1 MWNLND
7 KMAGFRVFISW
18 GLLLLLAAPVNAAIT
33 VTTGSGQQVPAGS
46 PSADIFF
53 KVTDSVGNPNTGAA
67 VNFSLIDPAGNPVS
81 NGLSTSSASTNNDG
95 LISTRLNPTSK
106 LGNYTITATLVS
118 DTTQFTGIN
127 VVVVAGLAAKLTVT
141 EGGNQTL
148 PAGQSSTNIRFK
160 LTDVFNN
167 PVAGQVIQ
175 FTLRNPNGELGNDKL
190 FLTEVTT
197 DINGQVTT
205 RLEALQMEG
214 SYLVTATLATD
225 ETISIQVPVQIV
237 EPIPQLPSLDFGMA
251 YDASGAV
258 VETTASFNGGT
269 RVNDGEFNQEVVF
282 NLNDSIF
289 VQGVINVDSRHL
301 GQGAD
306 IIIVASHNPIVPF
319 NTQQIFYMF
328 SSDNRPEVWDGN
340 LANLVAFSRI
350 NNLPK
355 KLPLNLYGGKVGA
368 PGLYQGYFGYRLDNG
383 LIVFNGNQ
391 TINLRVK

>member
-7 KMAGFRVFISW
+7 SNGWLLIFISW
-18 GLLLLLAAPVNAAIT
+18 GLLLLVAPVNAAIT
-33 VTTGSGQQVPAGS
+33 VTAGSGQQVLAGS

-53 KVTDSVGNPNTGAA
+53 KVTDATGNPNTSTT
-67 VNFSLIDPAGNPVS
+67 VNFSLIDPAGNPVA
-81 NGLSTSSASTNNDG
+81 NGLSTPSASTSNNG
-95 LISTRLNPTSK
+95 LVSTRLNPTSK
-106 LGNYTITATLVS
+106 LGNYTITATLAS

-127 VVVVAGLAAKLTVT
+127 VVVVAGLPAKLTIT
-141 EGGNQTL
+141 EGGEQTL
-148 PAGQSSTNIRFK
+148 PAGQSSANIRFK
-160 LTDVFNN
+160 LTDAFNN
-167 PVAGQVIQ
+167 AVAGQVIH
-175 FTLRNPNGELGNDKL
+175 FTLRNPSGEMGSDKL
-190 FLTEVTT
+190 FLTEATT
-197 DINGQVTT
+197 DLNGQVTT
-205 RLEALQMEG
+205 RVEALKTEG

-237 EPIPQLPSLDFGMA
+237 EPIPPLPNLGFGMA
-251 YDASGAV
+251 FDANGAV
-258 VETTASFNGGT
+258 AETTASFNGGT
-269 RVNDGEFNQEVVF
+269 KVNDGEFNQEVGF
-282 NLNDSIF
+282 NLNDSIS

-301 GQGAD
+301 GQAAD

-328 SSDNRPEVWDGN
+328 SSSNLPEVWDGN
-340 LANLVAFSRI
+340 LAHLVAFSRV

-355 KLPLNLYGGKVGA
+355 KLPLNLYGGKVGS

>member
-1 MWNLND
+1 MWNLNN
-7 KMAGFRVFISW
+7 KIAGFRIFISW
-18 GLLLLLAAPVNAAIT
+18 GLLLLLAVPVNAAIT
-33 VTTGSGQQVPAGS
+33 VTGGSGQQVPAGS

-53 KVTDSVGNPNTGAA
+53 KVTDATGNPKTGAT
-67 VNFSLIDPAGNPVS
+67 VNFSLIDPSGNPVN
-81 NGLSTSSASTNNDG
+81 NGLSASSASINNDG
-95 LISTRLNPTSK
+95 LVSTRLNPTSK

-127 VVVVAGLAAKLTVT
+127 VVVVAGLPAKLTVT

-148 PAGQSSTNIRFK
+148 PAGQSSANIRFK
-160 LTDVFNN
+160 LTDAFNN
-167 PVAGQVIQ
+167 AVAGQVVH
-175 FTLRNPNGELGNDKL
+175 FSLRNPNGEMGNDKL
-190 FLTEVTT
+190 FLTEATT

-205 RLEALQMEG
+205 RLEALQMD
-214 SYLVTATLATD
+214 LVTATLATD
-225 ETISIQVPVQIV
+225 ETISFQVPVQIV
-237 EPIPQLPSLDFGMA
+237 EPVPQLPSLGFGMA
-251 YDASGAV
+251 YDATGAII
-258 VETTASFNGGT
+258 ETTASFNGGT
-269 RVNDGEFNQEVVF
+269 RVNDSEFNQEVVF

-289 VQGVINVDSRHL
+289 VQGVINVDSRHI

-383 LIVFNGNQ
+383 VIVFNCNQ
-391 TINLRVK
+391 TLNLRVK

>member
-7 KMAGFRVFISW
+7 SNGWLLIFISW
-18 GLLLLLAAPVNAAIT
+18 GLLFLVAPVNAAIT
-33 VTTGSGQQVPAGS
+33 VTAGSGQQVPAGS

-53 KVTDSVGNPNTGAA
+53 KVTDATGNPNTSTT

-81 NGLSTSSASTNNDG
+81 NGLSTPSASTSNNG
-95 LISTRLNPTSK
+95 LVSTRLNPTSK

-127 VVVVAGLAAKLTVT
+127 VVVVAGLPAKLTIT
-141 EGGNQTL
+141 EGSNQTL
-148 PAGQSSTNIRFK
+148 PAGQSSANIRFK
-160 LTDVFNN
+160 LTDAFNN
-167 PVAGQVIQ
+167 AVAGQVIH
-175 FTLRNPNGELGNDKL
+175 FTLRNPSGEMGNDKL
-190 FLTEVTT
+190 FLTEATT

-205 RLEALQMEG
+205 RVEALKTEG

-237 EPIPQLPSLDFGMA
+237 EPIPPLPNLGFGMA
-251 YDASGAV
+251 FDTNGAV
-258 VETTASFNGGT
+258 AETTASFNGGT
-269 RVNDGEFNQEVVF
+269 KVNDGEFNQEVVF
-282 NLNDSIF
+282 NLNDSIS

-301 GQGAD
+301 GQSAD

-328 SSDNRPEVWDGN
+328 SSSNLPEVWDGN
-340 LANLVAFSRI
+340 LAHLVAFSRV
-350 NNLPK
+350 NSLPK
-355 KLPLNLYGGKVGA
+355 KLPLNLYGGKVGS

>member
-7 KMAGFRVFISW
+7 SNGWLLIFISW
-18 GLLLLLAAPVNAAIT
+18 GLLFLVAPVNAAIT
-33 VTTGSGQQVPAGS
+33 VTGGSGQQVPAGS

-53 KVTDSVGNPNTGAA
+53 KVTDATGNPNTSTT
-67 VNFSLIDPAGNPVS
+67 VNFSLIDPAGNPVA
-81 NGLSTSSASTNNDG
+81 NGLSTPSASTSNNG
-95 LISTRLNPTSK
+95 LVSTRLNPTSQ
-106 LGNYTITATLVS
+106 LGNYTITATLAS

-127 VVVVAGLAAKLTVT
+127 VVVVAGKPAKLTIT

-148 PAGQSSTNIRFK
+148 PAGQSSANLRFK
-160 LTDVFNN
+160 LTDAFNN
-167 PVAGQVIQ
+167 AVAGQVIH
-175 FTLRNPNGELGNDKL
+175 FTLRNPSGEMGNDKL
-190 FLTEVTT
+190 FLTEATT

-205 RLEALQMEG
+205 RVEALKTEG
-214 SYLVTATLATD
+214 SYLVTATLAMD

-237 EPIPQLPSLDFGMA
+237 EPIPQLPNLGFGMA
-251 YDASGAV
+251 FDANGAV
-258 VETTASFNGGT
+258 AETTASFNGGT
-269 RVNDGEFNQEVVF
+269 KVNDGEFNQEVVF
-282 NLNDSIF
+282 NLNDSIS
-289 VQGVINVDSRHL
+289 VQGVINVDSRHI
-301 GQGAD
+301 GQAAD

-328 SSDNRPEVWDGN
+328 SSSNLPEVWDGN
-340 LANLVAFSRI
+340 LAKLVAFSRV

-355 KLPLNLYGGKVGA
+355 KLPLNLYGGKVGS

>member
-7 KMAGFRVFISW
+7 SNSWLLIFISW
-18 GLLLLLAAPVNAAIT
+18 GLLLLVAPVNAAIT
-33 VTTGSGQQVPAGS
+33 VTGGSGQQVPAGS

-53 KVTDSVGNPNTGAA
+53 KVTDATGNPNTSTT
-67 VNFSLIDPAGNPVS
+67 VNFSLIDPAGSPVS
-81 NGLSTSSASTNNDG
+81 NGLSTPSAPTSNNG
-95 LISTRLNPTSK
+95 LVSTRLNPTSQ

-127 VVVVAGLAAKLTVT
+127 VVVVAGQPAKLTIT
-141 EGGNQTL
+141 EGNNQTL
-148 PAGQSSTNIRFK
+148 PAGQSSANIRFK
-160 LTDVFNN
+160 LTDAFNN
-167 PVAGQVIQ
+167 AVAGQVIH
-175 FTLRNPNGELGNDKL
+175 FTLRNPSGEMGNDKL
-190 FLTEVTT
+190 FLTEATT
-197 DINGQVTT
+197 DLNGQVTT
-205 RLEALQMEG
+205 RVEALNTEG

-237 EPIPQLPSLDFGMA
+237 EPIPPLPNLGFGMA
-251 YDASGAV
+251 FDANGAV
-258 VETTASFNGGT
+258 AETTASFNGGT
-269 RVNDGEFNQEVVF
+269 KVNDGEFNQEVVF

-289 VQGVINVDSRHL
+289 VQGIINVDSRHL
-301 GQGAD
+301 GQSAD

-328 SSDNRPEVWDGN
+328 SSSNLPEVWDGN
-340 LANLVAFSRI
+340 LAHLVAFSRV
-350 NNLPK
+350 NSLPK
-355 KLPLNLYGGKVGA
+355 KLPLNLYGGKVGS